1 MYTTCSTAAVSTI
14 VVVAE
19 LLEKT
24 GNNPKQRIQMNK
36 SIFFSIVLCSL
47 FYNSSRIAYDGCSV
61 RNVFDDNCSCSDST
75 PFPDFNTLD
84 YTSSNTDMRT
94 FFYNNISC

>member
-61 RNVFDDNCSCSDST
+61 RNVFDDNCTSTDNT
-75 PFPDFNTLD
+75 PFTELFMKFNWFRRNAH
-84 YTSSNTDMRT
+84 SCT
-94 FFYNNISC
+94 FSRQGF